1 LADMKKLVFLL
12 ALTAISVAAFAQNPV
27 GTWKGKIQID
37 KSALAGV
44 QDPKQKEMAL
54 KMLSQVEAMTLSLN
68 VKANKTFVVNIPS
81 MAGQPAQSSEGTWTQ
96 KGNQVTLVTTKRQG
110 KAVTNDK
117 PKSMTLAPGGKKMV
131 MVANEG
137 PQKAT
142 ITFTR

>member
-1 LADMKKLVFLL
+1 MKKLVFLL

-44 QDPKQKEMAL
+44 QDPKQKEMASKAL
-54 KMLSQVEAMTLSLN
+54 AQVEAMTLTLN

-81 MAGQPAQSSEGTWTQ
+81 MMGQPAQSSEGTWTQ

-117 PKSMTLAPGGKKMV
+117 PKSMTLDKGGKKMV
-131 MVANEG
+131 MTANEG